1 MPDPVYNPGLE
12 LSLLGLAR
20 VQVNSLEV
28 NLATR
33 KALGLLAYLALE
45 GTTTRSKLADLFW
58 SNMDEDAARNNLRKE
73 VFRLRETPLREFLEV
88 STNSLNLR
96 AIKLDLTMFLESEDD
111 LALEVYTGDFLAGI

>member
-20 VQVNSLEV
+20 VQVNGLEV

-58 SNMDEDAARNNLRKE
+58 SDMDEDAARNNLRKE

-88 STNSLNLR
+88 SR
-96 AIKLDLTMFLESEDD
+96 SEEHTSE
-111 LALEVYTGDFLAGI
+111 LQSPC